1 MAAVSGS
8 ASFLGCLVAGL
19 AVTGC
24 TGLLDLDVHYTGVD
38 ASALDAASTATPAS
52 DSGPDATQ
60 VTPPG
65 TLDASGGGDA
75 TSALDAAGD
84 APSSGDA
91 AGDAPG
97 PPRPGGIQYVQG
109 NAGANVNNQA
119 TVSVTLPQPVTAGDA
134 IVVAVDATSDQMI
147 AVSDTLGSQYTIA
160 YSTDDGNG
168 IESGIA
174 YALDVAGGTAIVTF
188 TIDTTNPVQFLEV
201 YVHEFSGIAVPDGA
215 TGMSGT
221 SMDMHSG
228 PVTTTAAHDLI
239 FAFGAT
245 GRASAGNGFTPLLD
259 FNANLSEYAIQ
270 TAAGPIEATET
281 MNSGIDWILTMAAF
295 KPRP

>member
-1 MAAVSGS
+1 
-8 ASFLGCLVAGL
+8 VAGL

-24 TGLLDLDVHYTGVD
+24 TGLLDLDVHYTDAGGPGVD
-38 ASALDAASTATPAS
+38 GSPADDATSAPPAAEA
-52 DSGPDATQ
+52 GPDATQ
-60 VTPPG
+60 VAPPG
-65 TLDASGGGDA
+65 APDASGGADA
-75 TSALDAAGD
+75 TPSRDASNDASASDDAAD
-84 APSSGDA
+84 D
-91 AGDAPG
+91 G
-97 PPRPGGIQYVQG
+97 PALPPPHGGIQYVQG
-109 NAGANVNNQA
+109 LAGANVDNGA
-119 TVSVTLPQPVTAGDA
+119 TATVTLPQAVAAGDA
-134 IVVAVDATSDQMI
+134 ILVGADATSDLTI

-174 YALDVAGGTAIVTF
+174 YALDVAGGPATLTF
-188 TIDTTNPVQFLEV
+188 TIDTQDPVAFLEV
-201 YVHEFSGIAVPDGA
+201 YVHEFSGVLGVDGA

-245 GRASAGNGFTPLLD
+245 GTASAGNGFTPLLD

-281 MNSGIDWILTMAAF
+281 MVSGSDWILTMAAF
-295 KPRP
+295 TPKP